1 MPCLMEIQ
9 HDIYPYLEGTK
20 IIHHLLNGDNRQT
33 LLNEKKDIV
42 ILLANKT
49 LQPEKVS
56 LELMLT
62 GKEYL

>member
-1 MPCLMEIQ
+1 MEIQ

-49 LQPEKVS
+49 
-56 LELMLT
+56 
-62 GKEYL
+62 